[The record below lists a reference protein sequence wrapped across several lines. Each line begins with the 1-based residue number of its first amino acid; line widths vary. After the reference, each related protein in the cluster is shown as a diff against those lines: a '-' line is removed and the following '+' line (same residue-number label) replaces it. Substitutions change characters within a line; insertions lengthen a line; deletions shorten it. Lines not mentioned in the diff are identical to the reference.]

1 MLQGKKVV
9 LGVTGSIAAY
19 KAAEL
24 IRALRSAG
32 TDVTVVMTE
41 NAERFI
47 SPLTFETLSLNHVY
61 TEKDLWERPLSH
73 ITLQSDI
80 DLILIAPATANIIGK
95 MAAGIADDI
104 LSTLLIATRKPVII
118 APSMNEV
125 MYENP
130 IFQRNKRI
138 LGEHGVYFVEP
149 EEGALACGYEGKGR
163 LASVEIIVKEVEK
176 VFDRSHALKGE
187 KVLVTAGPTMEDI
200 DPIRIITNRSSGRMG
215 FELAGSSIRR
225 EADVIL
231 ISGYTNLIP
240 PYGAEHIKVR
250 TTAEMRDAVLRYFKG
265 ASIVIMAAA
274 ISDYRPEEPM
284 KKKMKKEEDIISLRL
299 VRNPDILKE
308 LGMMKGKRLLIGFA
322 AETESFIENG
332 KKKLKD
338 KNLDLIVVNDANA
351 AGSDMSSVIMIDR
364 WDGLKETPLMPKR
377 EIAETIL
384 EKIVEIKHALS
395 EDFL

>member
-19 KAAEL
+19 KSAEL
-24 IRALRSAG
+24 IRALRSGGA
-32 TDVTVVMTE
+32 DVTVVMTE

-61 TEKDLWERPLSH
+61 REKDLWERPLSH
-73 ITLQSDI
+73 ITLQNDT

-95 MAAGIADDI
+95 MATGIADDI

-118 APSMNEV
+118 APSMNEM

-138 LGEHGVYFVEP
+138 LEEQGVYFIEP

-163 LASVEIIVKEVEK
+163 LASVEIIVKAVEK
-176 VFDRSHALKGE
+176 VFDRSDALKGE

-215 FELAGSSIRR
+215 FELAASSIRR
-225 EADVIL
+225 GADVIL
-231 ISGYTNLIP
+231 ISGDTNLIP

-250 TTAEMRDAVLRYFKG
+250 TTAEMRDAVLRYFKD

-274 ISDYRPEEPM
+274 VSDYRPEEPM

-299 VRNPDILKE
+299 VRNPDILME
-308 LGMMKGKRLLIGFA
+308 LGMMKGKRLLVGFA
-322 AETESFIENG
+322 VETESPIENG
-332 KKKLKD
+332 MKKLKD

-351 AGSDMSSVIMIDR
+351 AGSDMNSVIMIDK
-364 WDGLKETPLMPKR
+364 GGSLQETPLMPKR
-377 EIAETIL
+377 EIAEAIL
-384 EKIVEIKHALS
+384 EKIVEIKHT
-395 EDFL
+395 